1 MRTLNSGRLVRRLGI
16 VIAMAIGMTAFALRP
31 AAAQA
36 PLAEP
41 IAPDRLA
48 ARLSRAGVAIPPE
61 RFVEAWLRYAERFQ
75 EEVLPACEARLAND
89 PPDEEAPDIRYMGV
103 ARELRRQALDDQI
116 LAAEDRLREAL
127 FAELLEAT
135 ARPADR
141 VVVEQC
147 RDLESVVQAMARTS
161 AAIPG
166 WGSLWVPDVGNWLAS
181 ERVKDAD
188 LGDRSV
194 FRTRIELAASAAQE
208 RRRAYLDARKF
219 IFERCAEDARELE
232 RALDGRSYQQAMA
245 DEREI
250 FMSQGRRSSP
260 GQPGKKE
267 SSAILRERLPDWS
280 TSDHVRDRILA
291 GQRAACTAI
300 AERLDPALRARFF
313 DGWFARIAGATKP
326 PSAIRG
332 LDDTRDHEPIGP
344 IIAQLTLTPDLSV
357 DGRRR
362 LHKIGRAWIADDR
375 AIRASAFDAWLLT
388 GVIPDTMPERNA
400 RAIKARAAIGAIE
413 GLAFFA
419 NESAS
424 IEITREALLDPE
436 WCEGFTQEINRGIAM
451 VKAMPVYLS
460 RIPEGYL
467 PEDQALLADLLG
479 LDDRKRGLFAEM
491 FEHARRRWENEVG
504 PIAADLSPERL
515 IRTTDSDQLRRT
527 YDDARAAAD
536 SIDREIAASV
546 AAVLDVPEADP
557 ILEWYRVARQASL
570 GAGRQHRTPSVAAV
584 LLHGPMSVEGRRAAI
599 LAAFAALADVRA
611 AMETSAAAD
620 RARQEFSQAARERRM
635 STGDSAARY
644 QAVEAQE
651 KAAEAGYVRAQ
662 DALRSAVAP
671 ALRDQDAVRWAAL
684 SAWTTDPASYADL
697 AALWSSVDRLLQCL
711 DDAERPVLQPQI
723 AAIETR
729 CTELLRAL
737 GDRTRAA
744 SQRLGRPPS
753 DFLRPAIRWGIE
765 SVASSP
771 IVLLVPE
778 RCAPKPAAPTS
789 YFRLAPALARLRT
802 NCDDAAAAPPTRAP

>member
-1 MRTLNSGRLVRRLGI
+1 M
-16 VIAMAIGMTAFALRP
+16 
-31 AAAQA
+31 
-36 PLAEP
+36 
-41 IAPDRLA
+41 
-48 ARLSRAGVAIPPE
+48 
-61 RFVEAWLRYAERFQ
+61 
-75 EEVLPACEARLAND
+75 
-89 PPDEEAPDIRYMGV
+89 
-103 ARELRRQALDDQI
+103 RRQALDDQI

-135 ARPADR
+135 ARPEDR

-161 AAIPG
+161 AAFPG

-181 ERVKDAD
+181 EPVKDAE
-188 LGDRSV
+188 LRDRSV

-219 IFERCAEDARELE
+219 IFERCAEDARELD
-232 RALDGRSYQQAMA
+232 RALGGRTYQQAMA

-260 GQPGKKE
+260 GQPGKNE
-267 SSAILRERLPDWS
+267 PSASLRERLQDWS
-280 TSDHVRDRILA
+280 KNEEVRDRILV
-291 GQRAACTAI
+291 GQRTACAAI
-300 AERLDPALRARFF
+300 AERLDPAMRARFF
-313 DGWFARIAGATKP
+313 DGWFARIAGTSKP

-344 IIAQLTLTPDLSV
+344 IIAQLTLSPDLSV
-357 DGRRR
+357 DGRRH
-362 LHKIGRAWIADDR
+362 LHEIGRAWIADDR
-375 AIRASAFDAWLLT
+375 AIRASSFDTWLLT
-388 GVIPDTMPERNA
+388 GVIPDTMPERKA

-419 NESAS
+419 DESAS
-424 IEITREALLDPE
+424 IEVTREALLDPE

-451 VKAMPVYLS
+451 VKALPVYAS
-460 RIPEGYL
+460 GIPEGYL
-467 PEDQALLADLLG
+467 PEDQALLANLLG

-491 FEHARRRWENEVG
+491 FDHARRRWENEVG
-504 PIAADLSPERL
+504 PIAAALSPDRMV
-515 IRTTDSDQLRRT
+515 RTNDYEQLRRP

-570 GAGRQHRTPSVAAV
+570 GVGRQHGTPPVAAV
-584 LLHGPMSVEGRRAAI
+584 LLRGPLSVQGRRAAI
-599 LAAFAALADVRA
+599 LAASPALADIRA
-611 AMETSAAAD
+611 ALEANAAAD
-620 RARQEFSQAARERRM
+620 RARQEFSQASRERRIP
-635 STGDSAARY
+635 TDDYPARSK
-644 QAVEAQE
+644 AVEEQD

-662 DALRSAVAP
+662 DALRSAIAP

-684 SAWTTDPASYADL
+684 SAWTTDPASYADP
-697 AALWSSVDRLLQCL
+697 ATLWSSVDRLVLCL
-711 DDAERPVLQPQI
+711 DDAERPLQQPQI

-753 DFLRPAIRWGIE
+753 DFLRPALRRGIE

-789 YFRLAPALARLRT
+789 YFRLGPALARLRA
-802 NCDDAAAAPPTRAP
+802 NCDDAAAAPPVRAP